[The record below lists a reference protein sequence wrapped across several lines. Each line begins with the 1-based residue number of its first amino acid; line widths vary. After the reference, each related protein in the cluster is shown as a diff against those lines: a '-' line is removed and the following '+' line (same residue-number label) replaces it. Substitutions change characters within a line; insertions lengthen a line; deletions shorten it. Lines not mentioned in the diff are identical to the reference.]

1 MSISIPG
8 KIIAFD
14 YGEVISIEPS
24 TADRAEI
31 LRVAGA
37 QDEPERFWNIY
48 WLHRFA
54 LDQGT
59 IGPKEYWR
67 RIEHDLGA
75 QWDTAQHHELW
86 LRDFRSWLAIEE
98 GTLAVLIDLQRGGTR
113 MALLSNAGLDFT
125 SYYRHGMLGDFF
137 EEVVVSGEL
146 GLLKPEPAIY
156 HELIERVGVPPAD
169 IVFIDNRAENIAG
182 AAALGIAGHVYEG
195 PGELR
200 AFLTGLAESVKAS
213 SAVPPHVVL

>member
-24 TADRAEI
+24 PADRAEI
-31 LRVAGA
+31 LRVAGVQ
-37 QDEPERFWNIY
+37 QDAERFWDIY

-59 IGPKEYWR
+59 IGPKEYWQ
-67 RIEHDLGA
+67 RIERDMGA

-98 GTLAVLIDLQRGGTR
+98 GTLGVLIDLQKGGTR
-113 MALLSNAGLDFT
+113 MALLSNAGLDFS
-125 SYYRHGMLGDFF
+125 SYYRHGLLGDFF
-137 EEVVVSGEL
+137 DEVVTSGET
-146 GLLKPEPAIY
+146 GIMKPEPGIY
-156 HELIERVGVPPAD
+156 RELIDRLGVPATD
-169 IVFIDNRAENIAG
+169 IVFIDNREENIVGAG
-182 AAALGIAGHVYEG
+182 ALGIEGHVYVG
-195 PGELR
+195 PDELR
-200 AFLTGLAESVKAS
+200 AYLTDLAQSVQPT
-213 SAVPPHVVL
+213 V

>member
-24 TADRAEI
+24 LADRAEI

-37 QDEPERFWNIY
+37 QHDAERFWDVY

-67 RIEHDLGA
+67 RIEQDMGA

-86 LRDFRSWLAIEE
+86 LRDFRSWLVIEE
-98 GTLAVLIDLQRGGTR
+98 GTLNVLIDLQRGGTR
-113 MALLSNAGLDFT
+113 MALLSNAGLDFS
-125 SYYRHGMLGDFF
+125 SYYRHGLLGDFF
-137 EEVVVSGEL
+137 DEVVTSGEI
-146 GLLKPEPAIY
+146 GIMKPEPGIY
-156 HELIERVGVPPAD
+156 RELIDRLGVPATD
-169 IVFIDNRAENIAG
+169 VVFIDNREENIAG
-182 AAALGIAGHVYEG
+182 AAALGISGHVYVG
-195 PGELR
+195 PDELR
-200 AFLTGLAESVKAS
+200 LYLTDLAQSIQPAI
-213 SAVPPHVVL
+213 